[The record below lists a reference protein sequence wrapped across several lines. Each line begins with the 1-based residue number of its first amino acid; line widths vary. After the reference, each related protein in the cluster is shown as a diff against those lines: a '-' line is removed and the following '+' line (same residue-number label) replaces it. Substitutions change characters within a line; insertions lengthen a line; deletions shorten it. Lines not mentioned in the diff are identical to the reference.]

1 MKILVTGSS
10 GLIGSNLTLMLESQG
25 HKPYRLVREASAQAR
40 RNIFWDPEKD
50 KIDGEQLEEFDAV
63 VHLAGESIA
72 NGAWTAEQK
81 KKIRGSRIN
90 STKLLCKTLAGL
102 KKPPAVLIS
111 ASAIGYYGDRGSEE
125 LKEKSPVGMGFLA
138 NLCHEWEEATQ
149 PASAAGIR
157 VVRLRIGIVLSP
169 EGGALAKMLQ
179 PFKMGLG
186 GPLGSGQQYMSWI
199 TMEDINGAILHAIR
213 NDSLKGAVNAVSPNP
228 VTNAE
233 FTKVLG
239 KVLGRPAFLPAPG
252 FALKLALGEMAKE
265 LLLSSQRVVPDK
277 LLVSGYEF
285 NSTKLEPA
293 LRSILK

>member
-10 GLIGSNLTLMLESQG
+10 GLIGSNLTPMLESQG
-25 HKPYRLVREASAQAR
+25 HKPYRLVRETSAVAR
-40 RNIFWDPEKD
+40 RNIFWDPEKE
-50 KIDGEQLEEFDAV
+50 KIDGESLEEFDAV
-63 VHLAGESIA
+63 VHLAGENLA
-72 NGAWTAEQK
+72 NCSWTAEQK
-81 KKIRGSRIN
+81 KKIRSSRIN
-90 STKLLCKTLAGL
+90 STKFLSKTLAGL
-102 KKPPAVLIS
+102 KKPPSVLVS

-125 LKEKSPVGMGFLA
+125 LREKSPVGMGFLA

-157 VVRLRIGIVLSP
+157 VVKLRIGIVLSP
-169 EGGALAKMLQ
+169 DGGALAKMLK

-199 TMEDINGAILHAIR
+199 TVEDINGAILHAIR
-213 NDSLKGAVNAVSPNP
+213 DVGMKGPVNAVSPNP

-233 FTKVLG
+233 FTRTLG
-239 KVLGRPAFLPAPG
+239 KVLGRPAILPAPG

-265 LLLSSQRVVPDK
+265 LLLSSQRVIPDK

-285 NSTKLEPA
+285 SSPKLEMA
-293 LRSILK
+293 LRKVLK